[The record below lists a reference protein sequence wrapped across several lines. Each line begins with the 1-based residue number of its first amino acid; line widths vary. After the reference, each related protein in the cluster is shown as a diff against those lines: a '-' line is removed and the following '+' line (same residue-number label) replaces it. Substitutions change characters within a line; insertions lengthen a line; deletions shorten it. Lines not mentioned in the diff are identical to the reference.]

1 MNKHF
6 LLVLAGILSGL
17 SANAEVYRWVD
28 KDGKVHYTDQ
38 KPADDAEDV
47 TRQVNKQNI
56 DTSTDERRKVESIL
70 RKENDADREYY
81 QQQAQEDA
89 QERQHRCNW
98 ARKRMNEISGNVI
111 FVDDAGKVVKVTET
125 ERQNMVADVNK
136 TIQENCN

>member
-1 MNKHF
+1 MNKPVLIF
-6 LLVLAGILSGL
+6 LVGIVVGL
-17 SANAEVYRWVD
+17 SVNAEVYRWVD

-38 KPADDAEDV
+38 KPANDAEDV

-56 DTSTDERRKVESIL
+56 DSSTNEMRKVESIL

-89 QERQHRCNW
+89 QARQQQCNW

-125 ERQNMVADVNK
+125 ERQKMVADVSK
-136 TIQENCN
+136 IIQENCD